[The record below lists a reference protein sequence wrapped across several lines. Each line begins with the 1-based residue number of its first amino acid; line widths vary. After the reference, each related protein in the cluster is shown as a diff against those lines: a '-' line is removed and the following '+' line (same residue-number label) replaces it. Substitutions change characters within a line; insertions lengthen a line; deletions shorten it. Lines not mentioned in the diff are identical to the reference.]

1 MTLPTPSS
9 RSEPDLASLYLLL
22 DLINDLVATEG
33 PSGQEPLGIEI
44 RRREV
49 LSRSA
54 VALAKVRV
62 AGVAVA
68 YVRVGFTPGDREK
81 PRHSPLL
88 GPLHHYGA
96 IALGSWGT
104 QVHQSVAPQP
114 GDFDVVKHRVSAFYQ
129 TDLDLLLRAHGVD
142 KVYVSGVS
150 TSYAVS
156 STVREAHDRDLEIV
170 LIEDCCAAGSQ
181 EEHDAVVG
189 ILTPLVS
196 TVTTSEAVEFG

>member
-1 MTLPTPSS
+1 VP
-9 RSEPDLASLYLLL
+9 SLYLVL
-22 DLINDLVATEG
+22 DLINDLVAAEG

-49 LSRSA
+49 LSHSA
-54 VALAKVRV
+54 AAIAKARA
-62 AGVAVA
+62 AGTHVA
-68 YVRVGFTPGDREK
+68 YVRVGFTPGDRER

-104 QVHQSVAPQP
+104 EVHQSVAPQP
-114 GDFDVVKHRVSAFYQ
+114 GDFDIVKHRVSAFYQ
-129 TDLDLLLRAHGVD
+129 TDLDLLLRAHGID
-142 KVYVSGVS
+142 KLYVSGVS

-170 LIEDCCAAGSQ
+170 VIEDCCAAGSR
-181 EEHDAVVG
+181 EEHDAVVSV
-189 ILTPLVS
+189 LTPLVT
-196 TVTTSEAVEFG
+196 TVTTSDVVEFG